1 MDNMML
7 YIITGLV
14 ILLLIGVLILRKN
27 KAQRP
32 VTQLRQASRSFD
44 NTAFDNTTMDRAAHN
59 KDMAPTHNPAVAVG
73 GLNSTKFDNLT
84 IAQRFIDQQR
94 YDKALETLERG
105 IQQTP
110 HDQRL
115 HLKLLN
121 IYVLTKQIEPFYQT
135 YTAIKEYA
143 DTATIEQAQQFES
156 LLGQQQRPPVTPS
169 LGLATADKI
178 DLEQPLTIATSKP
191 STTIANS
198 QQRLEAASLDL
209 NTSNFELSTKPILHL
224 AEQPQTDASIDNS
237 YDNSYLINNKDAL
250 HSDNSSALELSFDNL
265 AWVNLGI
272 DNTADTADTADT
284 ASSNNDPKLLSPIT
298 YPNSAAIE
306 DGFDNDNKSQ
316 SAVGH
321 DDFLLDFESFIAGIE
336 PTDPIVKSNVV
347 DSTLEL
353 ASLTLELDGLNG
365 AQPKASSLRPKIKTL
380 ATTTSAPT
388 DFIDFELDNNT
399 PLSNDYTVAAVDDFI
414 TDFDFI
420 DILDPYQVSLDLA
433 SQYLPLGEYD
443 RAKRLLAEVIAQG
456 NSTQQQQA
464 QDLLTR
470 SS

>member
-1 MDNMML
+1 MNNIML
-7 YIITGLV
+7 YTIAGLV
-14 ILLLIGVLILRKN
+14 VLLLLGVLILRRN

-32 VTQLRQASRSFD
+32 VAKLDRAIDSFD
-44 NTAFDNTTMDRAAHN
+44 ATTFNHATTDGAART
-59 KDMAPTHNPAVAVG
+59 KEVVSTHDFAVDASSP
-73 GLNSTKFDNLT
+73 NHTTKFDNLT
-84 IAQRFIDQQR
+84 IAQRFIEQQR
-94 YDKALETLERG
+94 YDKALATLERG
-105 IQQTP
+105 LQQTP

-115 HLKLLN
+115 QLKLLN
-121 IYVLTKQIEPFYQT
+121 IYGLTKQTALFYQT

-143 DTATIEQAQQFES
+143 DTATIEQAQLFES
-156 LLGQQQRPPVTPS
+156 LL
-169 LGLATADKI
+169 D
-178 DLEQPLTIATSKP
+178 
-191 STTIANS
+191 
-198 QQRLEAASLDL
+198 QQRLAAASLDL
-209 NTSNFELSTKPILHL
+209 NTSNFELSTKPVLHL
-224 AEQPQTDASIDNS
+224 AEQPQTNAS
-237 YDNSYLINNKDAL
+237 
-250 HSDNSSALELSFDNL
+250 SDNSSALELSFDHL
-265 AWVNLGI
+265 AWVDLGI
-272 DNTADTADTADT
+272 DNTADT

-298 YPNSAAIE
+298 YPDSAAIE

-321 DDFLLDFESFIAGIE
+321 DDFLLDFESVIARIE
-336 PTDPIVKSNVV
+336 PTDPIIKSNVV

-380 ATTTSAPT
+380 ATTTSAPA
-388 DFIDFELDNNT
+388 DFIDFELDNHT

-464 QDLLTR
+464 QDLLRR
-470 SS
+470 SN